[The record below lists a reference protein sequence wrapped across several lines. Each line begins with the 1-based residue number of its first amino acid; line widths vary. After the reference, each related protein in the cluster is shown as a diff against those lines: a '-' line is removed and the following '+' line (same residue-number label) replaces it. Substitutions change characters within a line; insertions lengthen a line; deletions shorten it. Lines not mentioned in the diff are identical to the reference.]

1 METYWKVVIDF
12 YDPTSFHMDIGLHV
26 LLLKKTK
33 KKTRIRDSEKHGDRS
48 SEMIVLTFEDGTGA
62 EETKTAKMANG
73 KVNLTNCMFAVERD

>member
-33 KKTRIRDSEKHGDRS
+33 KKARIRDSENTVIGRQ
-48 SEMIVLTFEDGTGA
+48 
-62 EETKTAKMANG
+62 
-73 KVNLTNCMFAVERD
+73 R